1 MLEQLLNEIHVS
13 GSLQPPVLAK
23 KLGTSVTMVE
33 AMLESLERM
42 GRLRVVDTSCGDSC
56 GGCPLSS
63 GCAAAGGR
71 GRMWMTTPRKQDGA

>member
-13 GSLQPPVLAK
+13 GSLQPPVLAR

-42 GRLRVVDTSCGDSC
+42 GHLRAVTSSCVSSC

-63 GCAAAGGR
+63 GCTSAGGR
-71 GRMWMTTPRKQDGA
+71 GRLWMAKPRKQDVP